1 MAARGLHFDNVD
13 TVINI
18 GLPDKPV
25 DYLHRVGRCG
35 RDGNKAVCASV
46 ITENDIPRIKA
57 VQKTFRVNMMPK
69 KLYQGKIVRK

>member
-1 MAARGLHFDNVD
+1 MNEYSEKYSKIGFDAN
-13 TVINI
+13 
-18 GLPDKPV
+18 GS
-25 DYLHRVGRCG
+25 
-35 RDGNKAVCASV
+35 KAVCASV